1 MKESIY
7 NLLNDIDSSPE
18 SYTTAQVTQ
27 KDIKDW
33 KKAFKNKEQNSS
45 QPGKRALRKHRYVK
59 YAAAAAAAVV
69 LICAGSIPSV
79 RITAYAAVKSVT
91 YNLGQLL
98 GISAD
103 LSPYTTVVGESVSK
117 DGITVTLNEVIMD
130 ENMMYITDTV
140 TTSEKMD
147 TVEKQMGYMAD
158 AMVFING
165 KMASSG
171 ASGGIEQADDYN
183 LVSTM
188 EIDLPDIDTSGTV
201 DMEIRYSVEG
211 REIGTIAFT
220 ASGAELLADT
230 VTIPLNEVITLPD
243 DSTLS
248 LEKYTTSE
256 VGQKI
261 FFTLSPKKVVYDVIL
276 KGEDNLGNPVEFI
289 TRSIHDGQGRME
301 VSTIDNGYVNDQAE
315 SLTLTPY
322 AVRFPE
328 TSGKMSNDYQPVGE
342 AFTIQLK

>member
-1 MKESIY
+1 MKKSIY
-7 NLLNDIDSSPE
+7 DLLNDIDSSPE
-18 SYTTAQVTQ
+18 SYPAAQATQ
-27 KDIKDW
+27 EDVKNW
-33 KKAFKNKEQNSS
+33 KKTFDKKRISS
-45 QPGKRALRKHRYVK
+45 YSDRKTTGKHRWRK

-69 LICAGSIPSV
+69 LIGACSLPSV

-103 LSPYTTVVGESVSK
+103 LSPWESVSK
-117 DGITVTLNEVIMD
+117 DGFTVTLNEVILD
-130 ENMMYITDTV
+130 ENMMYITDTL

-147 TVEKQMGYMAD
+147 TVEKQMKYTAD

-188 EIDLPDIDTSGTV
+188 EIDLPDVDTSGTV
-201 DMEIRYSVEG
+201 DMEIRYSVAG
-211 REIGTIAFT
+211 KEIGTIAFT
-220 ASGAELLADT
+220 SSGAELLADT
-230 VTIPLNEVITLPD
+230 VTIPLDEVITLPD
-243 DSTLS
+243 GTTLS

-261 FFTLSPKKVVYDVIL
+261 FFTLSSEKAAYDVIL

-322 AVRFPE
+322 AVKFPE

>member
-1 MKESIY
+1 MKDPIY
-7 NLLNDIDSSPE
+7 ELLNDIDSSPE
-18 SYTTAQVTQ
+18 SYPAAQVTQ
-27 KDIKDW
+27 KDMQSW
-33 KKAFKNKEQNSS
+33 KEAFKAKKHSS
-45 QPGKRALRKHRYVK
+45 GPSGNRAVRKHRYVK

-91 YNLGQLL
+91 YDLSQLL
-98 GISAD
+98 GISGD

-117 DGITVTLNEVIMD
+117 DGVSVTLNEVIMD

-147 TVEKQMGYMAD
+147 TVEKQMGYTAD

-188 EIDLPDIDTSGTV
+188 EIDLPDVDTSGTV
-201 DMEIRYSVEG
+201 DMEIRYSVAG
-211 REIGTIAFT
+211 KEIGTIAFT

-230 VTIPLNEVITLPD
+230 VTIPLNEVVTLPD
-243 DSTLS
+243 GSTLS

-261 FFTLSPKKVVYDVIL
+261 FFTLSPEKVVYDVIL

-322 AVRFPE
+322 AVKFPE

>member
-7 NLLNDIDSSPE
+7 DLLNDIDSSPE
-18 SYTTAQVTQ
+18 SYPAAQATQ
-27 KDIKDW
+27 EDVKNW
-33 KKAFKNKEQNSS
+33 KKAFDKKRISS
-45 QPGKRALRKHRYVK
+45 YSDRKTTGKHRWRK

-69 LICAGSIPSV
+69 LIGACSLPSV

-117 DGITVTLNEVIMD
+117 DGFTVTLNEVILD
-130 ENMMYITDTV
+130 ENMMYITDTL

-147 TVEKQMGYMAD
+147 TVEKQMKYTAD

-188 EIDLPDIDTSGTV
+188 EIDLPDVDTSGTV
-201 DMEIRYSVEG
+201 DMEIRYSVAG
-211 REIGTIAFT
+211 KEIGTIAFT
-220 ASGAELLADT
+220 SSGAELLADT
-230 VTIPLNEVITLPD
+230 VTIPLKEDITLPD
-243 DSTLS
+243 GTTLS

-261 FFTLSPKKVVYDVIL
+261 FFTLSSEKAVYDVIL

-289 TRSIHDGQGRME
+289 TSSIHDGQGRME

-322 AVRFPE
+322 AVKFPE

>member
-7 NLLNDIDSSPE
+7 DLLNDIDSRPE

-33 KKAFKNKEQNSS
+33 KKAFKNKEQNSGL
-45 QPGKRALRKHRYVK
+45 PGKRALRKHRYVK
-59 YAAAAAAAVV
+59 YAAAAAAVV
-69 LICAGSIPSV
+69 LICAGSVPSV

-91 YNLGQLL
+91 YDLGQLL

-103 LSPYTTVVGESVSK
+103 LSPYTAVVGESVSK

-140 TTSEKMD
+140 TTPEKMD

-171 ASGGIEQADDYN
+171 ASGSIEQADDYN

-188 EIDLPDIDTSGTV
+188 EIDLSDIDTSGTV

-220 ASGAELLADT
+220 ASGAKLLADT

-276 KGEDNLGNPVEFI
+276 KGQDNLGNPVEFI

>member
-1 MKESIY
+1 MKDPIY
-7 NLLNDIDSSPE
+7 ELLNDIDSSPE
-18 SYTTAQVTQ
+18 SYPAAQVTQ
-27 KDIKDW
+27 KDMQSW
-33 KKAFKNKEQNSS
+33 KEAFKAKKHSS
-45 QPGKRALRKHRYVK
+45 GPSGNRAVRKHRYVK
-59 YAAAAAAAVV
+59 YAAAAAAAVD
-69 LICAGSIPSV
+69 
-79 RITAYAAVKSVT
+79 
-91 YNLGQLL
+91 LGQLL
-98 GISAD
+98 GISGD

-117 DGITVTLNEVIMD
+117 DGVSVTLNEVIMD

-147 TVEKQMGYMAD
+147 TVEKQMGYTAD

-188 EIDLPDIDTSGTV
+188 EIDLPNVDTSGTV
-201 DMEIRYSVEG
+201 DMEIRYSVAG
-211 REIGTIAFT
+211 KEIGTIAFT

-230 VTIPLNEVITLPD
+230 VTIPLNEVVTLPD

-261 FFTLSPKKVVYDVIL
+261 FFTLSPEKVVYDVIL

-322 AVRFPE
+322 AVKFPE